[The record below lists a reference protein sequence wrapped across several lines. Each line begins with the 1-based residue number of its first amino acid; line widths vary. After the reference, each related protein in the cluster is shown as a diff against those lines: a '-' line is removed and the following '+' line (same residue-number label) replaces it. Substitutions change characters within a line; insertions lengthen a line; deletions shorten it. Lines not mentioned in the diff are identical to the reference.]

1 MVMCKALITS
11 FIEQALSFFSVVSES
26 IGEREWEAGE
36 LSQPDKNHQKGKEII
51 FYWIPTYTK
60 KRD

>member
-1 MVMCKALITS
+1 MCKALTI
-11 FIEQALSFFSVVSES
+11 FIEQVLSFFFCCSSLRKHR
-26 IGEREWEAGE
+26 GKEWEAGE
-36 LSQPDKNHQKGKEII
+36 LSQPDKNHQKGRRSF